1 MIVDK
6 KTIQRAKQKLGDRNA
21 MLIAEILGVEQ
32 FDSRNL
38 KGLCPF
44 HAEDTPS
51 FIYDKKGYYMHCFG
65 CGKSVDVIEA
75 YMSVGHTFLEAVQFL
90 FDHARIRYNFGE
102 LGVKTRRAYKYPK
115 LEPLS
120 DKTKVYEY
128 LSKRKISPKT
138 ADYLDIRQDTEGN
151 FRISFL

>member
-65 CGKSVDVIEA
+65 CGNRWI
-75 YMSVGHTFLEAVQFL
+75 
-90 FDHARIRYNFGE
+90 
-102 LGVKTRRAYKYPK
+102 
-115 LEPLS
+115 
-120 DKTKVYEY
+120 
-128 LSKRKISPKT
+128 
-138 ADYLDIRQDTEGN
+138 
-151 FRISFL
+151 